1 MEDATSLF
9 TETDPI
15 LERNIKFK
23 RGVEELLLSYKET
36 LRHMEASASQRPI
49 TSYFKFSPTSK

>member
-15 LERNIKFK
+15 LERSIKFK
-23 RGVEELLLSYKET
+23 SGIEELLLPYKET
-36 LRHMEASASQRPI
+36 LRQMKASASQRPI
-49 TSYFKFSPTSK
+49 TSYFMLSLTSK

>member
-23 RGVEELLLSYKET
+23 RGVEELLVPYKET
-36 LRHMEASASQRPI
+36 LRHMEASASQ
-49 TSYFKFSPTSK
+49 YFKPSPTSK